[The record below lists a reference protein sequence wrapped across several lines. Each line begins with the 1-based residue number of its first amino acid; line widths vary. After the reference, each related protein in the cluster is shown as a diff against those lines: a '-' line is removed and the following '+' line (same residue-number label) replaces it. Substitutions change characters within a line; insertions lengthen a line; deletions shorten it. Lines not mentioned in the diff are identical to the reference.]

1 MAYVQKM
8 TVMYKRKINLGD
20 WNSIEL
26 SMMPTITLQGDE
38 DIDEVLREV
47 WASCRRNV
55 EHAAAPIVEGYGV
68 GDLHGITE
76 EELFLG
82 IPIEDVG
89 VKQEGVADNESLTY
103 NEVTNQYEAANE
115 HMSVAADT
123 PERALAKLRKE
134 TKDAD

>member
-8 TVMYKRKINLGD
+8 TIMYKRKINLGD

-38 DIDEVLREV
+38 DVDAVLRET
-47 WASCRRNV
+47 WAACRKNV
-55 EHAAAPIVEGYGV
+55 EHAAAPIVAGYKV
-68 GDLHGITE
+68 GDIHGITT

-89 VKQEGVADNESLTY
+89 IVEQEDNKESEENAY
-103 NEVTNQYEAANE
+103 
-115 HMSVAADT
+115 
-123 PERALAKLRKE
+123 
-134 TKDAD
+134 

>member
-8 TVMYKRKINLGD
+8 TVSYQRTINLGD
-20 WNSIEL
+20 YNQIKFSI
-26 SMMPTITLQGDE
+26 MPTIQLQGDE

-47 WASCRRNV
+47 WAACRKNV

-82 IPIEDVG
+82 IPIEDV
-89 VKQEGVADNESLTY
+89 
-103 NEVTNQYEAANE
+103 
-115 HMSVAADT
+115 SV
-123 PERALAKLRKE
+123 KE
-134 TKDAD
+134 TRNAD